1 VNFNFLERKSRI
13 ERAVS
18 MEVIVADNFSVRCW
32 LARLIDFAN
41 AYLGEFG
48 RTMVRAHV
56 NLRAF
61 ANALDSLYAAPQ
73 SRAGAD
79 GLPESTRQ
87 MALIRKSARAGNLRE
102 SFVGGQEQVL
112 GPFDA
117 PLKEPT
123 VWGVTG

>member
-1 VNFNFLERKSRI
+1 
-13 ERAVS
+13 
-18 MEVIVADNFSVRCW
+18 
-32 LARLIDFAN
+32 
-41 AYLGEFG
+41 
-48 RTMVRAHV
+48 MVRAHV

-73 SRAGAD
+73 SGTGAD

-87 MALIRKSARAGNLRE
+87 MALIRKPARAGNLRE